1 MRHLLAALL
10 LITSASSQAAEVAF
24 TFDDAPRNAS
34 GYFDGPT
41 RAKNLLQQ
49 LEEHKIG
56 KVAFFANTSDLSG
69 EKLQRLQTYGD
80 AGHIIAN
87 HSHTHPNF
95 NQTSLQDYID
105 NVAEADK
112 ILGTF
117 PTFKKWFR
125 FPYLREGDT
134 AAKRDG
140 MRQYLQQNGYTNAY
154 ITLNNYDWHI
164 EVLFQEAVAKG
175 IAVDLDR
182 LRRFYVDTLI
192 AGIEYYDQMAVQH
205 MGRSPKHVLLLHEM
219 DITALF
225 VGDLA
230 DALRNRGWAIISPE
244 EAYTDDLASY
254 HTPSVMKYNAGRI
267 GEIAYD
273 KGQKS
278 GLWHETLN
286 ENFLREQFREQ
297 VLPADAAKNF

>member
-1 MRHLLAALL
+1 MRYLLTALL
-10 LITSASSQAAEVAF
+10 LVTTVSTQAKEVAF
-24 TFDDAPRNAS
+24 TFDDAPRKAT

-41 RAKNLLQQ
+41 RAKTLLQE
-49 LEEHKIG
+49 LEEHKVG
-56 KVAFFANTSDLSG
+56 TVAFFANTSDLSG
-69 EKLQRLQTYGD
+69 EKLQRLHTYGN

-105 NVAEADK
+105 DVAEADK

-117 PTFKKWFR
+117 PTFRKWFR

-134 AAKRDG
+134 PAKRDG

-164 EVLFQEAVAKG
+164 EVLFQEAVTKG
-175 IAVDLDR
+175 IAVDLEK

-230 DALRNRGWAIISPE
+230 DALRQRGWDIISPV

-254 HTPSVMKYNAGRI
+254 RTPSVMKYNAGRI

-286 ENFLREQFREQ
+286 EDYLRELFKTE
-297 VLPADAAKNF
+297 VLTADTAEKF

>member
-182 LRRFYVDTLI
+182 LRRFYV
-192 AGIEYYDQMAVQH
+192 
-205 MGRSPKHVLLLHEM
+205 
-219 DITALF
+219 
-225 VGDLA
+225 
-230 DALRNRGWAIISPE
+230 
-244 EAYTDDLASY
+244 
-254 HTPSVMKYNAGRI
+254 
-267 GEIAYD
+267 
-273 KGQKS
+273 
-278 GLWHETLN
+278 
-286 ENFLREQFREQ
+286 
-297 VLPADAAKNF
+297 